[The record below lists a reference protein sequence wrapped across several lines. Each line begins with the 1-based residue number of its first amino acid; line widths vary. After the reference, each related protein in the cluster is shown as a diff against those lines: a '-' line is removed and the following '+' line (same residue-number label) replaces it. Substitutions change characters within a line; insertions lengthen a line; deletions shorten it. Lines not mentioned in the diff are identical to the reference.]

1 MKLLFSSS
9 KVLRVDG
16 LERVEEGAISL
27 AEESWMED
35 DEEDSFGEFAWPREM
50 LGLAKSKEEEDIV
63 SKMLI
68 RATI

>member
-1 MKLLFSSS
+1 
-9 KVLRVDG
+9 
-16 LERVEEGAISL
+16 
-27 AEESWMED
+27 MED
-35 DEEDSFGEFAWPREM
+35 DEEDSFREFAWPREM

>member
-1 MKLLFSSS
+1 
-9 KVLRVDG
+9 
-16 LERVEEGAISL
+16 
-27 AEESWMED
+27 MED
-35 DEEDSFGEFAWPREM
+35 DEEDSFGEFALPREM